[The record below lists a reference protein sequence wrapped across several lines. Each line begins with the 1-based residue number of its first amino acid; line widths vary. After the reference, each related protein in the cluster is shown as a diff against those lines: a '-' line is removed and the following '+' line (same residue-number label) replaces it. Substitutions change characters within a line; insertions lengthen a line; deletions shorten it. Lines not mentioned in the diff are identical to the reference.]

1 MIGNV
6 NTVRRLLIGVLVVL
20 LVADVAAIA
29 VLLSPAGR
37 SRQARE
43 REYGEVR
50 AQLIEKRKE
59 AMPARDMDKKLEI
72 ARQEISAFYDQ
83 RLPAHYSE
91 ISQSLNKI
99 SEDTHVQ
106 VVSVKYDPKPAEIP
120 GLILVQIGIT
130 VNGNYANQMEFM
142 NALERSKLLYVV
154 NGVGFGGVQTSTQGG
169 QHAGSQVNR
178 NPDAL
183 NVQVTLGTYM
193 RSTEALPANEAR
205 S

>member
-1 MIGNV
+1 MGNI
-6 NTVRRLLIGVLVVL
+6 NTVRRLLIGILVVL

-43 REYGEVR
+43 QTYGAVR
-50 AQLIEKRKE
+50 AQLIEKRRD
-59 AMPARDMDKKLEI
+59 AMPARDMDKKLEM
-72 ARQEISAFYDQ
+72 ARQEISTFYET

-91 ISQSLNKI
+91 ISQSLNKLA
-99 SEDTHVQ
+99 EETHVQ

-120 GLILVQIGIT
+120 GLTLVQIGIT
-130 VNGNYANQMEFM
+130 VRGNYASQMEFM

-154 NGVGFGGVQTSTQGG
+154 NGVSFGGVQAGPGPQGVHG
-169 QHAGSQVNR
+169 
-178 NPDAL
+178 PDAL
-183 NVQVTLGTYM
+183 NVQVNLSTYM
-193 RSTEALPANEAR
+193 RSMEAPPANEAR